1 MMTINFAALED
12 MIRINER
19 APEIEMSGWINKC
32 GTHGCLCGNYALVRR
47 EFLCGHSGIA
57 SINLQEHLGIT
68 DGEFMWL
75 FTSNPLRQDCNA
87 PPYVFSRRSVPA
99 AALSGPDA
107 LARLKKFVA
116 YKKEK
121 ASVSLERGR
130 QISGLM
136 TCHKLSQALS
146 A

>member
-1 MMTINFAALED
+1 MTINFAALED

-19 APEIEMSGWINKC
+19 APEIKMRTWINEC

-47 EFLCGHSGIA
+47 EFLCGRGIGF
-57 SINLQEHLGIT
+57 IDLQKHLGIT
-68 DGEFMWL
+68 GKEFDWL
-75 FTSNPLRQDCNA
+75 FTSNPLGA
-87 PPYVFSRRSVPA
+87 RRATSA
-99 AALSGPDA
+99 AALSGQEA

-130 QISGLM
+130 HISG
-136 TCHKLSQALS
+136 TNICHRLSLGV
-146 A
+146 

>member
-1 MMTINFAALED
+1 MSINFDALED
-12 MIRINER
+12 MIRINEQ
-19 APEIEMSGWINKC
+19 ATKIQMDSWIHTC
-32 GTHGCLCGNYALVRR
+32 RTHGCLCGNYALVHR
-47 EFLCGHSGIA
+47 EFLCGRGIIP
-57 SINLQEHLGIT
+57 INLQKHLGIT

-75 FTSNPLRQDCNA
+75 FTSNPLRD
-87 PPYVFSRRSVPA
+87 RRATSA
-99 AALSGPDA
+99 AALSGPEA

-121 ASVSLERGR
+121 ASVSIEQGR